1 MDQTLSII
9 FFFSAIL
16 IFGGLLFAIISLTKN
31 SPRTLDQ
38 DKYRSRWMA
47 IESRLKRDDENSY
60 TVCILEADKLL
71 DQSLRDRGLSGKT
84 MAERMKQCQG
94 KWTNG
99 NGVWAAHKLRNRFGI
114 ILLQGHAF
122 WIKECWRNLS
132 TLSQP
137 NVCQSDWENYGGL
150 CR

>member
-71 DQSLRDRGLSGKT
+71 DRSLRDRGISGKT

-99 NGVWAAHKLRNRFGI
+99 NGVWAAHKLRNRIAHETDVKVDYDRARQALIAFK
-114 ILLQGHAF
+114 QGLKDMGA
-122 WIKECWRNLS
+122 I
-132 TLSQP
+132 
-137 NVCQSDWENYGGL
+137 
-150 CR
+150 

>member
-1 MDQTLSII
+1 MDQTLTII

-16 IFGGLLFAIISLTKN
+16 IFGGLLFVFISLAKN
-31 SPRTLDQ
+31 SPRMLDQ

-60 TVCILEADKLL
+60 TVCIFEADKLL
-71 DQSLRDRGLSGKT
+71 DQALRDRGLSGKS

-99 NGVWAAHKLRNRFGI
+99 NGVWAAHKLRNKLAHETDVRVDYERTRLA
-114 ILLQGHAF
+114 LLAFKQGLKDLGA
-122 WIKECWRNLS
+122 I
-132 TLSQP
+132 
-137 NVCQSDWENYGGL
+137 
-150 CR
+150 

>member
-60 TVCILEADKLL
+60 TVCILVADKLL
-71 DQSLRDRGLSGKT
+71 DQSLLDRGLSGKT

-94 KWTNG
+94 IWTNG
-99 NGVWAAHKLRNRFGI
+99 NGVWAAHKLRNRIAHETDVKVDYDRARQALIAFK
-114 ILLQGHAF
+114 QGLKDMGA
-122 WIKECWRNLS
+122 I
-132 TLSQP
+132 
-137 NVCQSDWENYGGL
+137 
-150 CR
+150 

>member
-16 IFGGLLFAIISLTKN
+16 IFGGLLFAIISITKN
-31 SPRTLDQ
+31 SPKTLDQ

-47 IESRLKRDDENSY
+47 IESRLKRDDENTY

-71 DQSLRDRGLSGKT
+71 DQSLRDRGLPGKT

-99 NGVWAAHKLRNRFGI
+99 NGVWAAHKLRNRI
-114 ILLQGHAF
+114 AHETDVKVDYDRARQALIAYKQGLKDMGA
-122 WIKECWRNLS
+122 I
-132 TLSQP
+132 
-137 NVCQSDWENYGGL
+137 
-150 CR
+150 

>member
-16 IFGGLLFAIISLTKN
+16 IFGGLLFAIISITNN

-47 IESRLKRDDENSY
+47 IESRLKRDEENSY

-99 NGVWAAHKLRNRFGI
+99 NGVWAAHKLRNRI
-114 ILLQGHAF
+114 AHETDVKVDYDRARQALIAYKQGLKDMGA
-122 WIKECWRNLS
+122 I
-132 TLSQP
+132 
-137 NVCQSDWENYGGL
+137 
-150 CR
+150 